1 MACATFRTLEN
12 SQIRWCIDASIPKAF
27 ANSSD
32 DLAFR
37 EVQKGIRKC
46 ARNKWFSGLLKSGK
60 VLVSRWI
67 YLSSDFDCITNDLWA
82 IRSEAGTDLTRI
94 VCQSDGGCGD
104 VLLLV
109 LKLPSVWISLFSS
122 SKKWEVIKSLA
133 SLGIS
138 ACLSFL
144 SFYSINVYR
153 GTV

>member
-12 SQIRWCIDASIPKAF
+12 SQIRYCIDASIPKAF
-27 ANSSD
+27 ANSAD

-60 VLVSRWI
+60 VLGSRWI
-67 YLSSDFDCITNDLWA
+67 YLSSDCDSITNNLWD
-82 IRSEAGTDLTRI
+82 IKSEAGTDR
-94 VCQSDGGCGD
+94 VCQRDGVCRD
-104 VLLLV
+104 VLLFV

-122 SKKWEVIKSLA
+122 SKKWEVVKSLA

-138 ACLSFL
+138 VYL
-144 SFYSINVYR
+144 FYLFIQ
-153 GTV
+153 